1 MAEKMVLD
9 KAAKLFYRTII
20 TKVIEPG
27 LSGLGDD
34 QLTQVQLLC
43 MRFVYLHPECSVGDI
58 ADGLMVSDAA
68 SAKLVDRLVKKQI
81 LTRTEDPADR
91 RVLKIKLTA
100 TGNGLLAK
108 ASQIEQE
115 RFEEILTQMAPEAVV
130 ALTEGLIAF
139 LGAALVSAADIE
151 AVCLKCG
158 LDHLVECPGNLRY
171 RQLTGKDKE
180 QN

>member
-1 MAEKMVLD
+1 MSEKMVLE

-27 LSGLGDD
+27 LAGLSDA

-81 LTRTEDPADR
+81 LTRTEDPTDR

-100 TGNGLLAK
+100 TGDGLLAK

-115 RFEEILTQMAPEAVV
+115 RLEQILAQMTPEAVTK
-130 ALTEGLIAF
+130 LTEGLGAF
-139 LGAALVSAADIE
+139 LGAALLSPADIE

-158 LDHLVECPGNLRY
+158 WDHLVECLGNLRY

-180 QN
+180 HN